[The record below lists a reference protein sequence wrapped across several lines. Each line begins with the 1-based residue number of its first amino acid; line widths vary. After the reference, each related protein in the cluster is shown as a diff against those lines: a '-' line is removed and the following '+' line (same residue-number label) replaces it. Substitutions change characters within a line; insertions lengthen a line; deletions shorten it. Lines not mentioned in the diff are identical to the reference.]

1 MRASPGRN
9 RNLTASIDFE
19 EPARFPWKKL
29 LLLAVVLGG
38 AFLLGVRAGFELL
51 ERYGDFPSIE
61 PAAAYR
67 PSISS
72 KIYDRNNV
80 LVGEIFLEK
89 RTVVPFRA
97 IPRHVVNA
105 FVAAEDA
112 HFFKHK
118 GIDYLGIAR
127 ATIKNLLRGR
137 FAQGGSTITQQTV
150 KSLFLTPE
158 KSIRRKLKE
167 MILAK
172 RIEEKLSKEEIL
184 YLYLNQIYLGDG
196 AYGVEAASRS
206 YFGKGVSQLSVA
218 EGALL
223 AGLAQAPSAYNPRTH
238 ADLAKARQK
247 YVLRRMAEVGVLS
260 PEEAD
265 RAYGA
270 RITLAPP
277 GSFRSKAAYFLEYV
291 RNDLQEKYGMEALY
305 RNELKIYT
313 TIDAR
318 LQEAAT
324 DSLVDGVKKTEE
336 RNRSEGLQGA
346 FLCLDPHT
354 GAVLAMV
361 GGVDFAKSQ
370 FNRALQARRQP
381 GSAFK
386 PIVYAAA
393 LDKGKT
399 VVSTVDDS
407 PIEFERD
414 GTEMWKPRN
423 YDGTFLGP
431 IPMLTALA
439 QSRNLATIRLLNE
452 IGVGSALQMART
464 LGIESPIERNL
475 SIALG
480 SSGVTPLEMCV
491 AYSAF
496 ANGGERVT
504 PFFIREVRDGSGRT
518 LESNGPKIER
528 AIAPETAYLTVRM
541 MQEVI
546 RSGTGKG
553 ARGLGQNLAGKTG
566 TTNENTDAWFIG
578 YTPDLVASVW
588 VGFDTPKPI
597 GSHEAA
603 ASVALPIWIRFM
615 GRALSQFPDR
625 EFPVPPGITFA
636 RVDPSTGKSVPAG
649 SPDGVVLPFRLG
661 TVPEMSAH
669 GSPSA
674 PRRQPSDDLL

>member
-1 MRASPGRN
+1 MAAP
-9 RNLTASIDFE
+9 IDFE
-19 EPARFPWKKL
+19 EPGGFPWKKL

-38 AFLLGVRAGFELL
+38 AFLLGVRAGFALV
-51 ERYGDFPSIE
+51 ERFGDFPPIE

-89 RTVVPFRA
+89 RTVVPFQA

-112 HFFKHK
+112 HFFRHK
-118 GIDYLGIAR
+118 GIDYFGIAR
-127 ATIKNLLRGR
+127 ATLKNILQGR

-158 KSIRRKLKE
+158 KSIRRKIKE
-167 MILAK
+167 MILAR

-206 YFGKGVSQLSVA
+206 YFGKSASQLSVA

-223 AGLAQAPSAYNPRTH
+223 AGLARAPSLYNPRTR
-238 ADLAKARQK
+238 ADQAKARQK
-247 YVLRRMAEVGVLS
+247 YVLRRMVEVGFLS

-265 RAYGA
+265 RASAA

-277 GSFRSKAAYFLEYV
+277 GSFRSRAAYFLEYV
-291 RNDLQEKYGMEALY
+291 RAGLQERYGAEALY

-318 LQEAAT
+318 LQEAAH
-324 DSLVDGVKKTEE
+324 DALIEGVKRTME
-336 RNRSEGLQGA
+336 RNRTEGLQGA

-361 GGVDFAKSQ
+361 GGIDFAKSQ

-386 PIVYAAA
+386 PIIYAAA
-393 LDKGKT
+393 LEGGKT
-399 VVSTVDDS
+399 LVSTVDDS
-407 PIEFERD
+407 PVEFELE
-414 GTEMWKPRN
+414 GNALWKPRN

-431 IPMLTALA
+431 IPMLEALA
-439 QSRNLATIRLLNE
+439 LSRNLATIRLLNE
-452 IGVGSALQMART
+452 IGVAAALKVARD

-480 SSGVTPLEMCV
+480 SSGVTPLEMC
-491 AYSAF
+491 AAFAAF

-504 PFFIREVRDGSGRT
+504 PFFIREVRDASGRT
-518 LESNGPKIER
+518 LESHGPKNER
-528 AIAPETAYLTVRM
+528 ALSPETAYLAVRL

-546 RSGTGKG
+546 RSGTGRS
-553 ARGLGQNLAGKTG
+553 ASVLGPNVAGKTG

-578 YTPDLVASVW
+578 FTPDLVAGVW
-588 VGFDTPKPI
+588 VGFDTPRPI

-615 GRALSQFPDR
+615 GQALAWYPDR

-636 RVDPSTGKSVPAG
+636 RVDPAAGKTLPPG
-649 SPDGVVLPFRLG
+649 SPEGLVLPFRMG
-661 TVPEMSAH
+661 TVPEGIAKE
-669 GSPSA
+669 PPPA
-674 PRRQPSDDLL
+674 RRGVQDDLL